1 MRKAAAAA
9 LVLGL
14 ATAQPYAQEQA
25 NPKVHLSLDQGHVL
39 AAHALK
45 SGNPQLA
52 LRVSDALLQADRKN
66 HVAWHLQAAAY
77 AQAGQPA
84 EGRKAAAR
92 AFRFA
97 PDSAAKFQMGQL
109 ASRLAFQ
116 GGSPVLSQYW
126 LRRTAVHAPDSKADA
141 LIAKDYQT
149 LRRIS
154 PWSFRL
160 SGGVKPSNN
169 VNNGSDAATQ
179 EIDGLSS
186 HQNRLGPRAVALSG
200 LIGTLDGS
208 LGRRLRQS
216 KTSLTSLSGRLYV
229 QRVALS
235 SSAKEE
241 AAELAALTGTSVPR
255 NSEFGSTYGEIA
267 LSHAFAAGPA
277 DSGGSARIALT
288 GATSWYGG
296 ERNYNLIKMSGA
308 RSWALSSQS
317 RLTINGSAEHRID
330 PRLNSLR
337 ADVFGLGASL
347 SRKLENGNSLSFT
360 LGLRDTHTSNV
371 NSAGTTATLRV
382 GYAFGEAIGPAKVST
397 GLILGAADYPDHVFH
412 NGLAWQTIPGGR
424 QDQSLYADLNLFF
437 EDYDYAGFAP
447 MLRVRAGKRSSNH
460 SRFESSEFSISL
472 GIESKF

>member
-14 ATAQPYAQEQA
+14 ATAQPHAQEQA
-25 NPKVHLSLDQGHVL
+25 QPKVHLSLDQGHVL
-39 AAHALK
+39 AAHALQ

-52 LRVSDALLQADRKN
+52 LQVSDALLQANRKN
-66 HVAWHLQAAAY
+66 HIAWQLQAAAY
-77 AQAGQPA
+77 AQAGQHIK
-84 EGRKAAAR
+84 GRKAAAR

-97 PDSAAKFQMGQL
+97 PDGAAKFQMGQL

-116 GGSPVLSQYW
+116 SGSPVLSQYW
-126 LRRTAVHAPDSKADA
+126 LRRTAVYSPDSKADA
-141 LIAKDYQT
+141 LIAKDYKT

-186 HQNRLGPRAVALSG
+186 HRNRFGPKAVALSG

-208 LGRRLRQS
+208 ISRRLRHS
-216 KTSLTSLSGRLYV
+216 KTNLTSLSGRLFI

-255 NSEFGSTYGEIA
+255 NSEFGSTYGEIT
-267 LSHAFAAGPA
+267 LSHAFAAGQA
-277 DSGGSARIALT
+277 DSGGSARVALT

-296 ERNYNLIKMSGA
+296 ERNYNLVKMSA
-308 RSWALSSQS
+308 RRSWALSAQSQFAV
-317 RLTINGSAEHRID
+317 NGSAEHRID

-337 ADVFGLGASL
+337 ADVFALGASL
-347 SRKLENGNSLSFT
+347 SRKLENGNSLSFS

-371 NSAGTTATLRV
+371 NSAGTSATLRV
-382 GYAFGEAIGPAKVST
+382 GYTLGQAIGPAKIST
-397 GLILGAADYPDHVFH
+397 GLILGSADYPDHIFH
-412 NGLAWQTIPGGR
+412 NGTAWQPVPGGR

-460 SRFESSEFSISL
+460 SRFDSSEFSVSL